1 MRLGRSELLH
11 YSPLVRYGVAT
22 LFVVIATLLTSL
34 LWLIVD
40 RPVSTPI
47 FLAGIVFVTW
57 VGGLRLGVYTAAL
70 TTVVFDYYFI
80 SPYRE
85 IASGF
90 DLPVRMAVFFV
101 QGAFL
106 AFLAEQLRVA
116 TDEVTNSREE
126 LRELSQH
133 QQTLREAEQK
143 RIAREI
149 HDELGQALTGLKLD
163 LHLVK
168 KGITTL
174 DGDVPK
180 EKVVNEIDGL
190 SKRIDETIGTVR
202 RISSEIRPSI
212 LDDFGLVAA
221 MEWQARQF
229 ERKTGVECV
238 FRSTSENIDI
248 DPDAGSAV
256 FRIFQEAL
264 TNIARHAGASK
275 VSVMID
281 ALSDRIRMSVED
293 DGKGIDL
300 GVLAG
305 ARSLGILG
313 MKERARLIGADLS
326 IDSIDE
332 GGTRVQVVFQGG
344 RA

>member
-1 MRLGRSELLH
+1 MIGR
-11 YSPLVRYGVAT
+11 PTLVRYGAAT
-22 LFVVIATLLTSL
+22 LSVAIATLLTSL

-47 FLAGIVFVTW
+47 FLAAIALVTW
-57 VGGLRLGVYTAAL
+57 AGGLRLGIYTAAL
-70 TTVVFDYYFI
+70 TSVVFEYFYI

-85 IASGF
+85 YAGWV
-90 DLPVRMAVFFV
+90 DLILRLVVFFV
-101 QGAFL
+101 QGCFL
-106 AFLAEQLRVA
+106 AWLAERLRVA
-116 TDEVTNSREE
+116 IEEISDSREE
-126 LRELSQH
+126 LRALSLH
-133 QQTLREAEQK
+133 QQTLREAEQT

-149 HDELGQALTGLKLD
+149 HDELGQALTSLKLD

-168 KGITTL
+168 KEVGAL
-174 DGDVPK
+174 PGNVPK
-180 EKVVNEIDGL
+180 ENVVDEIDEM

-238 FRSTSENIDI
+238 FRSSSENIDI
-248 DPDAGSAV
+248 EPDAGSAV

-264 TNIARHAGASK
+264 TNIARHANASK
-275 VSVMID
+275 VRILID
-281 ALSDRIRMSVED
+281 AVSDRIRMSIED
-293 DGKGIDL
+293 DGVGVDL
-300 GVLAG
+300 QQLARS
-305 ARSLGILG
+305 RSLGIMG

-326 IDSIDE
+326 IESSDE
-332 GGTRVQVVFQGG
+332 GGTRVEVVLPAV
-344 RA
+344 RAARAGVT